1 MIENKGIKVDDLNA
15 DGVIES
21 GEMTTDKTLNTH
33 GEYEIEITQNGT
45 ELYIFYERN
54 IYDYVVEYRDYVYG
68 DLLLESKTVAGTKF
82 GATVEETAEN
92 ISGYTC
98 LSKETQT
105 LLIRDDPDQNKIIF
119 YYSPTKY
126 TIAYVAVPE
135 EGGYLST
142 TLEVVTGS
150 NGCVGSVP
158 TAYDGWEFV
167 GWYTDEECTDPV
179 TEELGEIKKDTN
191 EFIPNKDRLDKKN
204 ANTFYAKFNPLAG
217 KLTITRNNSCD
228 DDQVYVY
235 EVKNKDTE
243 DIITVTIVG
252 NGSVT
257 INDLIFGDYIIT
269 QKNIWSWRNDDAAQE
284 IRHENV
290 DGTGVVFEDNE
301 REKLYWLNGNSEK
314 EVNEKA

>member
-1 MIENKGIKVDDLNA
+1 MAKYGSSFDRTA
-15 DGVIES
+15 P
-21 GEMTTDKTLNTH
+21 
-33 GEYEIEITQNGT
+33 EIPN
-45 ELYIFYERN
+45 
-54 IYDYVVEYRDYVYG
+54 
-68 DLLLESKTVAGTKF
+68 
-82 GATVEETAEN
+82 
-92 ISGYTC
+92 YTC
-98 LSKETQT
+98 VSQNKTQT
-105 LLIRDDPDQNKIIF
+105 LLIRDNVDQNVLVF
-119 YYSPTKY
+119 YYSPIQY
-126 TIAYVAVPE
+126 TVEYVAVPP
-135 EGGYLST
+135 EGGWLSSP
-142 TLEVVTGS
+142 LEVANGMDDFEGS
-150 NGCVGSVP
+150 LP
-158 TAYDGWEFV
+158 TANANYRFDGW
-167 GWYTDEECTDPV
+167 YIDLDCTTKVDAGIGMVPP
-179 TEELGEIKKDTN
+179 DN
-191 EFIPNKDRLDKKN
+191 RFIPIKDNLSETDRN
-204 ANTFYAKFNPLAG
+204 IFYAKFTPLAG
-217 KLTITRNNSCD
+217 KLTITRKNSCD